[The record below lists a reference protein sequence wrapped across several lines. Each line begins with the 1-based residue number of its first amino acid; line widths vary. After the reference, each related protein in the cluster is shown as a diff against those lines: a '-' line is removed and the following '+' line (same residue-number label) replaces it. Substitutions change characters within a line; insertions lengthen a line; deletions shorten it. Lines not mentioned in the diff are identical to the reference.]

1 MSVHV
6 RYETPED
13 VSNKIYELVQAC
25 NGGRIKRG
33 SNEVTKVA
41 LRKTAAFVVLAEDV
55 NPPELVNHIPLI
67 CDDNSIPFGYV
78 PSQEFL
84 AKEAGMETGVK
95 AASLAIMDVPKA
107 AQEMLDEVL
116 ELVASNAFGF
126 PDAVA
131 PAVASEFFGQVLGPV
146 RVVLVGP
153 IKDGANTVMA
163 GFAAAEVFLR

>member
-6 RYETPED
+6 RYQTPED

-116 ELVASNAFGF
+116 EL
-126 PDAVA
+126 
-131 PAVASEFFGQVLGPV
+131 
-146 RVVLVGP
+146 
-153 IKDGANTVMA
+153 IKG
-163 GFAAAEVFLR
+163 LRA

>member
-67 CDDNSIPFGYV
+67 CEEKGIPFGYV

-84 AKEAGMETGVK
+84 AQGVGLAK
-95 AASLAIMDVPKA
+95 GASAASVAVMEVSKG
-107 AQEMLDEVL
+107 AQEKFHEVV
-116 ELVASNAFGF
+116 ES
-126 PDAVA
+126 
-131 PAVASEFFGQVLGPV
+131 
-146 RVVLVGP
+146 
-153 IKDGANTVMA
+153 IKALKN
-163 GFAAAEVFLR
+163 